1 MTKGDDCKGIKIKK
15 DRITLLLCC
24 SMSGEKQKPFII
36 GKSKNPRCFRNVDFK
51 KLKVTY
57 GHSPNAWMNG
67 ALFKHWMAK
76 LNDEMKLNDRHILL
90 IVDNAPSHVFEE
102 FSNIEMLYLPKN
114 TTPLLQP
121 LDMGIIKAFK
131 NHYQNYLL
139 EKFILNEKDDIG
151 SNISSVNMLETI
163 YFCSMAW
170 ESITCN
176 SIQNCFEKAF
186 NFSQNYSTEISSLEL
201 TNAVINNELE
211 NMLDDVSD
219 VSNTSSD
226 EDDIDDG
233 ISLSQI
239 HSIMK
244 SMEDYL
250 LKFNG
255 ENIINFI
262 EFRHSILKSLKKK
275 YAFGTKITHFLNK
288 I

>member
-1 MTKGDDCKGIKIKK
+1 MTNKLSCQDKYEIVK
-15 DRITLLLCC
+15 LL
-24 SMSGEKQKPFII
+24 
-36 GKSKNPRCFRNVDFK
+36 KSKLKSQRQLARQYNVSKSANLD
-51 KLKVTY
+51 L
-57 GHSPNAWMNG
+57 A
-67 ALFKHWMAK
+67 
-76 LNDEMKLNDRHILL
+76 I
-90 IVDNAPSHVFEE
+90 
-102 FSNIEMLYLPKN
+102 IE
-114 TTPLLQP
+114 
-121 LDMGIIKAFK
+121 AFK

-186 NFSQNYSTEISSLEL
+186 NLSQNYSTEISSLEL

-211 NMLDDVSD
+211 NMLDDASD
-219 VSNTSSD
+219 VSNTSSG

-244 SMEDYL
+244 SIEDYTEQQPKLPKYKNKL
-250 LKFNG
+250 L
-255 ENIINFI
+255 
-262 EFRHSILKSLKKK
+262 
-275 YAFGTKITHFLNK
+275 
-288 I
+288 